1 MFGKNKKR
9 LEGKKEEEKKEKL
22 DFETQGYIMPDL
34 FDSNNLVVA
43 NLEFVSNRVTTNG
56 PMVETTGQKYI
67 FEKIN
72 ENGKTRFREVFT
84 GFVADNGEASYF
96 NLPYV
101 VSETPIKEVLNVAEK
116 LPKYGLLLVLNE
128 INFNNENKKRR

>member
-9 LEGKKEEEKKEKL
+9 LEGKQEEKKEKL

-34 FDSNNLVVA
+34 LDSNNLVVA

-72 ENGKTRFREVFT
+72 DNGKIRYREVFT
-84 GFVADNGEASYF
+84 GFIADNGGASYF

-101 VSETPIKEVLNVAEK
+101 VSETPIKEVLNVTDK
-116 LPKYGLLLVLNE
+116 IPKYALLLVLNE

>member
-1 MFGKNKKR
+1 MFGKNRKR
-9 LEGKKEEEKKEKL
+9 IEGKSEEKKENL
-22 DFETQGYIMPDL
+22 DFETLGYIMPEF

-56 PMVETTGQKYI
+56 PMVETTEQKYI
-67 FEKIN
+67 FERIN
-72 ENGKTRFREVFT
+72 ENGKERFREVFT
-84 GFVADNGEASYF
+84 GFVADSNEAAYF

-101 VSETPIKEVLNVAEK
+101 VSEMPIKEVLNVTDN

-128 INFNNENKKRR
+128 INFNTENKKRR

>member
-67 FEKIN
+67 FE
-72 ENGKTRFREVFT
+72 R
-84 GFVADNGEASYF
+84 
-96 NLPYV
+96 
-101 VSETPIKEVLNVAEK
+101 
-116 LPKYGLLLVLNE
+116 
-128 INFNNENKKRR
+128 

>member
-9 LEGKKEEEKKEKL
+9 LEGKQEEKKEKL
-22 DFETQGYIMPDL
+22 NFETQGYIMPDL
-34 FDSNNLVVA
+34 FDSDNLVVA

-72 ENGKTRFREVFT
+72 DNGKIRFREVFT
-84 GFVADNGEASYF
+84 GFVADNGEAAYF

-101 VSETPIKEVLNVAEK
+101 VSETPIKEVLNVADK